1 MRISDWSSDVCSSD
15 LFSLAAM
22 VGFAY
27 LVKENG
33 QTRSMAKLAPLFVLG
48 AILCAEPMVFGSR
61 ELSVTWML
69 YVGIGA
75 IVVGAILAFRGPIAS
90 KLPSLEILADI
101 MYRALRSEEHTSEL
115 QSLIRISYAV
125 SCLKKKNIKH
135 TLM

>member
-15 LFSLAAM
+15 LIGYGTFSLAAM

-48 AILCAEPMVFGSR
+48 AILCAEPMVFGLR

-69 YVGIGA
+69 YFGI
-75 IVVGAILAFRGPIAS
+75 
-90 KLPSLEILADI
+90 
-101 MYRALRSEEHTSEL
+101 RSEE
-115 QSLIRISYAV
+115 RRVGKACV
-125 SCLKKKNIKH
+125 STCRYGWSP
-135 TLM
+135 